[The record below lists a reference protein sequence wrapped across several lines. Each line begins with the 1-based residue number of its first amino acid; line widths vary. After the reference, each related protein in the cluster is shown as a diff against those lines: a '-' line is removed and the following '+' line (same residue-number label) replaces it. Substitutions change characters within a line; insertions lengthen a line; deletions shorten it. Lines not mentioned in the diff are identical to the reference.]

1 MSKNVNSVAQ
11 YVETLARDARSL
23 VAATSDVAEENVKQA
38 RKRLA
43 TVLNSGGEIY
53 DRARE
58 EALVRARVAGE
69 TVRANPVASI
79 AVALIIGGIVAFLLG
94 RRRD

>member
-1 MSKNVNSVAQ
+1 MSKNPNSVAL
-11 YVETLARDARSL
+11 YVETLAHDARSL
-23 VAATSDVAEENVKQA
+23 IAATSDVAEENVKQA

-43 TVLNSGGEIY
+43 SALNSGGEIY

-58 EALVRARVAGE
+58 EAVVRAKFAGE
-69 TVRANPVASI
+69 TVRENPVASI
-79 AVALIIGGIVAFLLG
+79 AIAFLVAGVVAFLLG